1 MSPIQQI
8 LLGSGGAGEVAGQQ
22 VWTAGGGQNYYETTW
37 TVPAGVSKISL
48 VCVGKGAHATQY
60 QGGAGG
66 GLCYANNISVT
77 AGETLVI
84 YIMGGTLSYTDYY
97 RNNLTQKVY
106 LWGTRVFKGTPSS
119 PDWAVIAT
127 AANTIHAGSGSVVNV
142 TTSQAR
148 TGGTSGAYGSGGW
161 GGMSRWSGGAGG
173 AAGYNS
179 NGGNGGTFANSGSND
194 GGDSSSGGGG
204 GQGNQNSSGFG
215 QEVVG
220 GGGGV
225 GLAGHST
232 SPGGGG
238 AKSTGSGGSWD
249 EGGCGKGGS
258 GGTPSTV
265 TQTAAAGG
273 GGLNPY
279 GAGNGDTI
287 NQAGTSLTMGHGGV
301 RIVWP
306 GDARLYPS
314 TRMVN
319 E

>member
-1 MSPIQQI
+1 MPIQQM
-8 LLGSGGAGEVAGQQ
+8 LLGGGPGEVAGQQ

-77 AGETLVI
+77 EGETLVI

-127 AANTIHAGSGSVVNV
+127 AANTIHAGTGSVVNV
-142 TTSQAR
+142 TTSQAQQ
-148 TGGTSGAYGSGGW
+148 GGQPGAYGSGGW

-173 AAGYNS
+173 AAGYS
-179 NGGNGGTFANSGSND
+179 SYGGTGGTYANSGSND

-204 GQGNQNSSGFG
+204 GQGNVNSSFG
-215 QEVVG
+215 TEVVG

-249 EGGCGKGGS
+249 EGGCGQGGS

-273 GGLNPY
+273 GGAHPY
-279 GAGNGDTI
+279 GAGSGDTI

-314 TRMVN
+314 TRMNN

>member
-1 MSPIQQI
+1 MPIQQM
-8 LLGSGGAGEVAGQQ
+8 LLGGGPGEVAGQQ
-22 VWTAGGGQNYYETTW
+22 VWTANGGQNYYETTW
-37 TVPAGVSKISL
+37 TVPTGVSSISL

-84 YIMGGTLSYTDYY
+84 YIMGGSLSYSDYY

-119 PDWAVIAT
+119 PDWAVIAQ
-127 AANTIHAGSGSVVNV
+127 AANTIWPGGGSAVNV
-142 TTSQAR
+142 STFQVR
-148 TGGTSGAYGSGGW
+148 NGGSPGAYGTGGW
-161 GGMSRWSGGAGG
+161 GNVNKWSGGAGG

-179 NGGNGGTFANSGSND
+179 DGGVGGTYANSGSND

-204 GQGNQNSSGFG
+204 GQGNVNNSFG
-215 QEVVG
+215 TEVVG

-238 AKSTGSGGSWD
+238 AKSTGSGGSFD
-249 EGGCGKGGS
+249 ERGCGKGGS
-258 GGTPSTV
+258 GGTPSSV

-273 GGLNPY
+273 GGGNPY
-279 GAGNGDTI
+279 GAGCGDTVD
-287 NQAGTSLTMGHGGV
+287 QANTSLTMGVGAV
-301 RIVWP
+301 RIIWP
-306 GDARLYPS
+306 GNARLYPS
-314 TRMVN
+314 TRMGN